1 MTQGL
6 SLRLNTLGL
15 LAIVAVLAFALGD
28 QLLNKDLPCPLCI
41 LQRVGF
47 VLAGFG
53 LALNLRFSPRPSHY
67 ALTLLGALF
76 GGAVSIRQILLHIVP
91 GSGAYGDAFLELHF
105 YTWALIIFVLILFGT
120 ACMLLFDRQF
130 DKSAHGAGPLAGLA
144 LIVFVLFAALVVG
157 NGLSTFLE
165 CGVGLCPDNPV
176 DYELLKRL
184 RSR

>member
-6 SLRLNTLGL
+6 SLRLNAIGL

-28 QLLNKDLPCPLCI
+28 QLLKKELPCPLCI

-47 VLAGFG
+47 VLVGFG

-105 YTWALIIFVLILFGT
+105 YTWALIVFVLILLGT

-130 DKSAHGAGPLAGLA
+130 KPSGHGGGPLAGLA
-144 LIVFVLFAALVVG
+144 SVVFGLFALLVVG
-157 NGLSTFLE
+157 NALSTFLE

-184 RSR
+184 PPR

>member
-15 LAIVAVLAFALGD
+15 LAIAAVLGFALGD
-28 QLLNKDLPCPLCI
+28 QLLYKDLPCPLCI

-53 LALNLRFSPRPSHY
+53 LALNLRFSPHPSHY
-67 ALTLLGALF
+67 ALTILGALF

-105 YTWALIIFVLILFGT
+105 YTWALVIFVLIILGT
-120 ACMLLFDRQF
+120 AGMLLFDRQF
-130 DKSAHGAGPLAGLA
+130 EKSAHGAGPLAGLA
-144 LIVFVLFAALVVG
+144 LAVFALFAVLALG

-165 CGVGLCPDNPV
+165 CGVGLCPDNPI
-176 DYELLKRL
+176 DYEFLKRL
-184 RSR
+184 PRL